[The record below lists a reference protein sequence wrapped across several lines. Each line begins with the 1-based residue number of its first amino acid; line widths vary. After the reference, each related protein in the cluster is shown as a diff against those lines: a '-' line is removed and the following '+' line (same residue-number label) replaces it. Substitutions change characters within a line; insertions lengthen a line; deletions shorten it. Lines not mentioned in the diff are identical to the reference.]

1 MGSLRYRFVQIFAIV
16 CLIFDASESFAY
28 VSNGHEYEGNCNTD
42 GYVLKSK
49 YPVTRTIGK
58 GYKTE
63 YVSGIEKLY
72 LGRTCDAYH
81 EIYGSGRWCWAN
93 GGFIAEFADAR
104 FPFARQELFCPS
116 DEDLGLECV
125 CK

>member
-1 MGSLRYRFVQIFAIV
+1 MGLFIYRFGYIFVVI
-16 CLIFDASESFAY
+16 CLVFGASESIAY
-28 VSNGHEYEGNCNTD
+28 VSNGHEYEGSCNAD

-49 YPVTRTIGK
+49 YPVTRTIGQ
-58 GYKTE
+58 GSSTS
-63 YVSGIEKLY
+63 YVSSIEKLY
-72 LGRTCDAYH
+72 FGRTCDAYH
-81 EIYGSGRWCWAN
+81 EIYGSGQWCWAN
-93 GGFIAEFADAR
+93 GGFIAEFANAR